1 MIGIIGFGRFGA
13 LTARYLARDL
23 TVLVLDS
30 GAKTEAIRAVG
41 AAPASLEE
49 ICRQEIVIL
58 CVPISALRDHLRRI
72 APLLGPD
79 TLVVDVCSVKVL
91 PVRWMREIL
100 PPATPIL
107 ATHPMFG
114 PDSAADSL
122 TGRKIVICRER
133 LDEARYESIQR
144 WLKRQ
149 QLEIIETSAEAHDR
163 QIAVSLALTHFIGRS
178 LAAFGAEPMAI
189 DTEGYRR
196 LLHILGVVEND
207 TWQLFEDMHRFNPFA
222 RDQRHAFVQAMT
234 DIEARLEGTGAEAE
248 ETAPSLIDPNLG
260 PLQARVDAWVNTYG
274 VRYFSELTNTA
285 VLMEEVGELARIMA
299 RRYGDQ
305 SFKNQD
311 GPGSLADE
319 IADVLFV
326 LVCIANQTGVD
337 LSEALR
343 RNLEKKTRRDGE
355 RHRNN
360 PKLTKE
366 G

>member
-23 TVLVLDS
+23 AVLVLDS
-30 GAKTEAIRAVG
+30 GAKTDAIRAVG

-49 ICRQEIVIL
+49 ICRQEMVIL
-58 CVPISALRDHLRRI
+58 CVPISALCDHLRRI
-72 APLLGPD
+72 ASLLGPD
-79 TLVVDVCSVKVL
+79 TLVVDVCSVKAL
-91 PVRWMREIL
+91 PVGWMKEIL

-107 ATHPMFG
+107 GTHPMFG

-122 TGRKIVICRER
+122 AGRKIVICRER
-133 LDEARYESIQR
+133 IDAGRYEPIQR
-144 WLKRQ
+144 WLARQ
-149 QLEIIETSAEAHDR
+149 GLEIIETTAEAHDR

-178 LAAFGAEPMAI
+178 LAAFGAKPMAI

-222 RDQRHAFVQAMT
+222 RDQRQDFVRAMT
-234 DIEARLEGTGAEAE
+234 DIEARLEKTGAEEDAE
-248 ETAPSLIDPNLG
+248 PPVSTAPDLA
-260 PLQARVDAWVNTYG
+260 PLQARIDAWVNTYG

-311 GPGSLADE
+311 APGSLADE

-343 RNLEKKTRRDGE
+343 LNLEKKTGRDGE
-355 RHRNN
+355 RHKNN
-360 PKLTKE
+360 PKLTR
-366 G
+366 

>member
-23 TVLVLDS
+23 AVLVLDS
-30 GAKTEAIRAVG
+30 GAKAEAIRAVG
-41 AAPASLEE
+41 AASASLEE

-122 TGRKIVICRER
+122 AGRKIVVCRER
-133 LDEARYESIQR
+133 IDAARYERIQQ
-144 WLKRQ
+144 WLAGRE
-149 QLEIIETSAEAHDR
+149 LDIIETTAEAHDR
-163 QIAVSLALTHFIGRS
+163 QIAISLALTHFIGRS

-222 RDQRHAFVQAMT
+222 RDQRQDFVRAMT
-234 DIEARLEGTGAEAE
+234 DIEARLEQTGPEDNAA
-248 ETAPSLIDPNLG
+248 AALIDPDLG
-260 PLQARVDAWVNTYG
+260 PLQASVDAWVNTYG

-311 GPGSLADE
+311 RPGSLADE

>member
-1 MIGIIGFGRFGA
+1 M
-13 LTARYLARDL
+13 
-23 TVLVLDS
+23 
-30 GAKTEAIRAVG
+30 K
-41 AAPASLEE
+41 
-49 ICRQEIVIL
+49 
-58 CVPISALRDHLRRI
+58 
-72 APLLGPD
+72 
-79 TLVVDVCSVKVL
+79 
-91 PVRWMREIL
+91 EIL

-133 LDEARYESIQR
+133 IDEARYESIQR

-149 QLEIIETSAEAHDR
+149 QLEIIETTAEAHDQ

-178 LAAFGAEPMAI
+178 LAAFGAKPMSI

-222 RDQRHAFVQAMT
+222 RDQRQAFVQAMT
-234 DIEARLEGTGAEAE
+234 DIETRLERTDRE
-248 ETAPSLIDPNLG
+248 EEPAPSLIDPNLS
-260 PLQARVDAWVNTYG
+260 PLQARIDTWVNTYG
-274 VRYFSELTNTA
+274 VRYFNELTNTA

-305 SFKNQD
+305 SFKTAEKTD
-311 GPGSLADE
+311 SLADE
-319 IADVLFV
+319 LADVLFV

-355 RHRNN
+355 RHKNN
-360 PKLTKE
+360 PKLT

>member
-1 MIGIIGFGRFGA
+1 MIGIVGFGRFGA
-13 LTARYLARDL
+13 LTTRYLARDL
-23 TVLVLDS
+23 AVLVMDS
-30 GAKTEAIRAVG
+30 GAKAEAIRAVG

-49 ICRQEIVIL
+49 ICRQETVVL
-58 CVPISALRDHLRRI
+58 CVPISALRDQLRRI

-91 PVRWMREIL
+91 PVRWMKEIL
-100 PPATPIL
+100 PSTTPIL

-122 TGRKIVICRER
+122 AGRKIVVCRER
-133 LDEARYESIQR
+133 IDSARYEPIQR
-144 WLKRQ
+144 WLAGRG
-149 QLEIIETSAEAHDR
+149 LEVIETTPEDHDR

-178 LAAFGAEPMAI
+178 LAAFGARPMAI

-222 RDQRHAFVQAMT
+222 RDQRQAFVQAMA
-234 DIEARLEGTGAEAE
+234 DIEARLEGTGPENN
-248 ETAPSLIDPNLG
+248 TAPSLIDPNLG
-260 PLQARVDAWVNTYG
+260 PLQARIDAWVNTYG

-305 SFKNQD
+305 SFKNTD
-311 GPGSLADE
+311 KPESLADE
-319 IADVLFV
+319 LADVLFV
-326 LVCIANQTGVD
+326 LVCIANQTGVN
-337 LSEALR
+337 LSDALR
-343 RNLEKKTRRDGE
+343 RNLEKKTRRDGK

-360 PKLTKE
+360 PKLA

>member
-23 TVLVLDS
+23 AVLVLDS
-30 GAKTEAIRAVG
+30 GTKDQAIRAVG

-49 ICRQEIVIL
+49 ICRQEIVVL
-58 CVPISALRDHLRRI
+58 CVPISTLRDHLRRI

-79 TLVVDVCSVKVL
+79 TLVADVCSVKVL

-114 PDSAADSL
+114 PDSAADTL
-122 TGRKIVICRER
+122 AGRKIVVCRER
-133 LDEARYESIQR
+133 IDGPRYESIR
-144 WLKRQ
+144 EWLTRQ
-149 QLEIIETSAEAHDR
+149 GLEIIETTAEVHDE
-163 QIAVSLALTHFIGRS
+163 QIAVSLAMTHFIGRS
-178 LAAFGAEPMAI
+178 LAVFGAKPMAI

-234 DIEARLEGTGAEAE
+234 DIEARLEGPSAETE
-248 ETAPSLIDPNLG
+248 PTAPALIDPNLG
-260 PLQARVDAWVNTYG
+260 PLQARIDAWVNTYG

-305 SFKNQD
+305 SFKNTEKAD
-311 GPGSLADE
+311 SLADE
-319 IADVLFV
+319 LADVLFV

-337 LSEALR
+337 LSAALR
-343 RNLEKKTRRDGE
+343 RNLEKKTRRDSE
-355 RHRNN
+355 RHKNN
-360 PKLTKE
+360 PKLTR
-366 G
+366 

>member
-13 LTARYLARDL
+13 LTARYLAPDL
-23 TVLVLDS
+23 AVLVLDS
-30 GAKTEAIRAVG
+30 GAKTDAIRAAG

-49 ICRQEIVIL
+49 ICRQDIVIL
-58 CVPISALRDHLRRI
+58 CVPISSLRDHLRGI

-79 TLVVDVCSVKVL
+79 TLVMDVCSVKVL

-122 TGRKIVICRER
+122 AGHKIVVCRER
-133 LDEARYESIQR
+133 IEAARYEPIQR
-144 WLKRQ
+144 WLTDRG
-149 QLEIIETSAEAHDR
+149 LEIIETSAEEHDR

-178 LAAFGAEPMAI
+178 LAAFGAKPMPI

-222 RDQRHAFVQAMT
+222 RDQRQAFAQSMS
-234 DIEARLEGTGAEAE
+234 DIEARLDRAGSGEDAA
-248 ETAPSLIDPNLG
+248 AALIDPDLG
-260 PLQARVDAWVNTYG
+260 PLQARIDAWVNTYG

-285 VLMEEVGELARIMA
+285 ILMEEVGELARIMA

-305 SFKNQD
+305 SFKRQD
-311 GPGSLADE
+311 GPDSLADE
-319 IADVLFV
+319 LADVLFV
-326 LVCIANQTGVD
+326 LVCLANQTGVD

-343 RNLEKKTRRDGE
+343 RNLEKKTRRDGQ

-360 PKLTKE
+360 PKLTR
-366 G
+366 